1 MVREPDPVRLIAI
14 TGMLHEDRI
23 EIRSVLR
30 IETGPTASGERIAGA
45 FVELL
50 DANYRMLQRVPL
62 RSMATQANC
71 GCGCGGGG
79 DEPPTGLVQALLP
92 DTDEATIVRVV
103 VNDNEIWS
111 RQATSEP
118 PTISDVAAVVDGEQ
132 LVVSWQT
139 SASDAYPIERM
150 VRWSD
155 DDGQRW
161 QALAVNLEEDAVV
174 VPTSAVSSGPILV
187 QVIVSD
193 GFYSVTSEAIAVDI
207 PQRPPTAAILWPAA
221 GATVRTDEPVRL
233 WGVATAGNGSAPV
246 RGGDALVSRRRGRR
260 RRT

>member
-1 MVREPDPVRLIAI
+1 M
-14 TGMLHEDRI
+14 
-23 EIRSVLR
+23 
-30 IETGPTASGERIAGA
+30 
-45 FVELL
+45 
-50 DANYRMLQRVPL
+50 
-62 RSMATQANC
+62 
-71 GCGCGGGG
+71 
-79 DEPPTGLVQALLP
+79 
-92 DTDEATIVRVV
+92 RVV

-132 LVVSWQT
+132 LYVSWQT

-233 WGVATAGNGSAPV
+233 WGVATSSNGSVLSAEDMHWYLDGEAVGTGPEVWAALADFDGEHEAKLRV
-246 RGGDALVSRRRGRR
+246 RDGDQWAEVSVVFNSNCNGRHGYHTPR
-260 RRT
+260 SD